1 MGNVLGGVIQ
11 LLMSGLMNSQPDCH
25 GGPDSGVVSKGK
37 GSGGRSFCG
46 VSNPMLQ
53 SRSCTAEREV
63 GHCTNKVLK
72 RGVFYG
78 LLHALEVGFD
88 GLFLVEEEPCGAVR
102 C

>member
-1 MGNVLGGVIQ
+1 
-11 LLMSGLMNSQPDCH
+11 
-25 GGPDSGVVSKGK
+25 
-37 GSGGRSFCG
+37 
-46 VSNPMLQ
+46 MLQ

-72 RGVFYG
+72 GGVFYG
-78 LLHALEVGFD
+78 LIHALEVGFD